1 MVKDQGVSV
10 CDVCRTMDLGET
22 AVRRWIRQYETELN
36 GQSGI
41 GKPLTAEQQ
50 RIRQLE
56 AENRQLRMDNDIL
69 KKAFGLLCPRTEMT
83 YRLIQQLQQKAIPV
97 THACR
102 ILEVSRAGYYQHR
115 QRGPRQ
121 TDVVATVELKAVF
134 AASGQADGSRRLV
147 SALQAQGRT
156 LGRYRVRRLM
166 SEAALRPVWKR
177 KFVHTTDSKHDLP
190 VAENLLDRQFDVA
203 APNQAWT
210 SDITYVR
217 TRQGWLYLAAVMDL
231 FSRKIIGWAMAPTMP
246 TELVAAALRMA
257 LQQRKPPPGLLL
269 HSDRGSQY
277 ASLEYQ
283 ALLGRHGIR
292 CSMSRKGNCWDN
304 AVMERFFLNLKMERV
319 WQRDYANHGEAQ
331 RDITEYIVSF
341 YNGVRLH
348 STLGYLS
355 PVAYERTR
363 ATTPPILV
371 SEIT

>member
-1 MVKDQGVSV
+1 
-10 CDVCRTMDLGET
+10 
-22 AVRRWIRQYETELN
+22 
-36 GQSGI
+36 
-41 GKPLTAEQQ
+41 
-50 RIRQLE
+50 
-56 AENRQLRMDNDIL
+56 
-69 KKAFGLLCPRTEMT
+69 MT
-83 YRLIQQLQQKAIPV
+83 YRLIQQLQQKALPV

-102 ILEVSRAGYYQHR
+102 VLEVSRAGYYQHQ

-121 TDVVATVELKAVF
+121 ADVVATVELKAAF
-134 AASGQADGSRRLV
+134 AASGRTYGSRRLV
-147 SALQAQGRT
+147 SALQARGRAI
-156 LGRYRVRRLM
+156 GRYRVRRLM
-166 SEAALRPVWKR
+166 REAALRPVWKR

-190 VAENLLDRQFDVA
+190 VAANLLDRQFDVA

-231 FSRKIIGWAMAPTMP
+231 FSRKIVGWAMAPTMP

-277 ASLEYQ
+277 ASLDYQ
-283 ALLGRHGIR
+283 ALLGQHGIR

-355 PVAYERTR
+355 PAAYERKM
-363 ATTPPILV
+363 AATPPILV

>member
-1 MVKDQGVSV
+1 
-10 CDVCRTMDLGET
+10 
-22 AVRRWIRQYETELN
+22 
-36 GQSGI
+36 
-41 GKPLTAEQQ
+41 
-50 RIRQLE
+50 
-56 AENRQLRMDNDIL
+56 
-69 KKAFGLLCPRTEMT
+69 MT
-83 YRLIQQLQQKAIPV
+83 YRLIQQLQQKALPV

-102 ILEVSRAGYYQHR
+102 VLEVSRAGYYQHQ

-121 TDVVATVELKAVF
+121 ADVVTTVELKAAF
-134 AASGQADGSRRLV
+134 ADSGRAYGSRRLV
-147 SALQAQGRT
+147 SALQARGRAI
-156 LGRYRVRRLM
+156 GRYRVRRLM
-166 SEAALRPVWKR
+166 REAALRPVWKR

-190 VAENLLDRQFDVA
+190 VAENLLDRQFAVA
-203 APNQAWT
+203 TPNQAWT

-277 ASLEYQ
+277 ASQEYQ
-283 ALLGRHGIR
+283 ALLGQQGIR

-331 RDITEYIVSF
+331 RDITDYIVSF

-355 PVAYERTR
+355 PAAHERKM
-363 ATTPPILV
+363 AATPPILV

>member
-1 MVKDQGVSV
+1 M
-10 CDVCRTMDLGET
+10 
-22 AVRRWIRQYETELN
+22 I
-36 GQSGI
+36 
-41 GKPLTAEQQ
+41 
-50 RIRQLE
+50 
-56 AENRQLRMDNDIL
+56 
-69 KKAFGLLCPRTEMT
+69 

-97 THACR
+97 TQACR
-102 ILEVSRAGYYQHR
+102 VLEVSRAGYYQH
-115 QRGPRQ
+115 QKRGPRQ
-121 TDVVATVELKAVF
+121 ADVVATVELKAAF
-134 AASGQADGSRRLV
+134 AASGRSYGSRRLV
-147 SALQAQGRT
+147 SALQAQGRAI
-156 LGRYRVRRLM
+156 GRYRVRRLM
-166 SEAALRPVWKR
+166 REAALRPVWRR
-177 KFVHTTDSKHDLP
+177 KFVHTTDSKHNLP
-190 VAENLLDRQFDVA
+190 VAENLLNRQFDVA

-231 FSRKIIGWAMAPTMP
+231 FSRKIVGWAMAPTMP

-283 ALLGRHGIR
+283 ALLGQHAIR

-304 AVMERFFLNLKMERV
+304 SVMERFFLNLKMERV
-319 WQRDYANHGEAQ
+319 WQRDYANHREAQ

-355 PVAYERTR
+355 PAAYERKM
-363 ATTPPILV
+363 AATPPILV